1 MIGSR
6 DNANGHEAVASLQAL
21 DNVQGTVEAIQI
33 DVTDDDSILAA
44 AKTVGEKHGRLDCLV
59 NNAGVSNKST
69 NPGTQLRENL
79 AVNTV
84 GPVVVTDAFVGLLK
98 KSSDPRL
105 IFVTTSLASLLHAT
119 DPSSMYYQ
127 TKASYPYDYYR
138 ASKAA
143 LNMIMVEYNKREG
156 QDIKIWGGD
165 PGWLAT
171 DLANKEVMEKLGAP
185 HPSVGGNEIAR
196 CIKGERDED
205 VGKVVGKYGVQKW

>member
-1 MIGSR
+1 MK
-6 DNANGHEAVASLQAL
+6 SLQVL
-21 DNVQGTVEAIQI
+21 DGVRGSTEAIQI
-33 DVTDDDSILAA
+33 DVVDDDSILRA
-44 AKTVGEKHGRLDCLV
+44 AKTVMEKYSRLDCLV

-69 NPGTQLRENL
+69 NPGTQIRENL

-156 QDIKIWGGD
+156 QHIKMWGGD

-171 DLANKEVMEKLGAP
+171 DLANKEMMQKLGAP

-205 VGKVVGKYGVQKW
+205 VGKVVGKYGIQKW